1 MCFGR
6 SKSYEPEVISEGPSQ
21 EEIDAQNQQ
30 MEVTRQQMEEANQRL
45 QSQLDQQ
52 IATANADRA
61 RLSASLAEQAA
72 AKEAEAIAAK
82 AAEAIAAQAGPY
94 TTSTTAAAPLPGTAM
109 TTEPIK
115 PIKPKKKQSAG
126 LTIAPAGVA
135 AAAGAGLN
143 IGT

>member
-1 MCFGR
+1 MCFGG
-6 SKSYEPEVISEGPSQ
+6 SNSYEPEVISEGPSQ

-52 IATANADRA
+52 VATANADRA

-72 AKEAEAIAAK
+72 AKE
-82 AAEAIAAQAGPY
+82 AEAIAAQAGPY